1 MAAQFGAK
9 NWNLFRHQI
18 LEPISVP
25 KMGTCVGTKNCNLF
39 RYQNLEPNLVPKM
52 GTYFGAQNW
61 NLKIRVFGTFA
72 ESLANHLVPRLGR
85 QPRHIH
91 TAVRNRARNCLRHAR
106 GRNLEPLGIG
116 T

>member
-1 MAAQFGAK
+1 MAAQFCAK

-25 KMGTCVGTKNCNLF
+25 KMGTCFGTKNWNLF

-106 GRNLEPLGIG
+106 GRNLEPLGTG

>member
-1 MAAQFGAK
+1 MAAPFGAK

-25 KMGTCVGTKNCNLF
+25 KMGTCFGTKNWNLF

-61 NLKIRVFGTFA
+61 SLKILVFETFA
-72 ESLANHLVPRLGR
+72 ESQAKSLCAATWAATTIHPHSCA
-85 QPRHIH
+85 QPR
-91 TAVRNRARNCLRHAR
+91 AQL
-106 GRNLEPLGIG
+106 LEACA
-116 T
+116 